1 MRGNDSKTLKWEM
14 ETRVVNVIQTIM
26 AKGLGTCREKG
37 NIYVGSGI
45 RPWSWLMN
53 SNILAL

>member
-1 MRGNDSKTLKWEM
+1 M

-45 RPWSWLMN
+45 RP
-53 SNILAL
+53 